1 MYKNVQCRPLQW
13 DDKMEYVSMQM
24 LIRYALKQCI
34 NNYQIHSW
42 PIIAVLMTFEAK
54 ISIILI
60 SNWGCPI
67 LHAFKINKQ
76 FVFFQITTTFSQVY
90 TDVVVLYKPTI
101 FQFRSFLIKLYDI
114 LKINIFTCPCWAY
127 VENGLVRRC
136 ASRSSLLYSVF
147 RYTLEL
153 PLQPNKI

>member
-1 MYKNVQCRPLQW
+1 
-13 DDKMEYVSMQM
+13 MEYVSMQM

-76 FVFFQITTTFSQVY
+76 FVVFFSNNHHFFSG
-90 TDVVVLYKPTI
+90 LHGH
-101 FQFRSFLIKLYDI
+101 RSII
-114 LKINIFTCPCWAY
+114 
-127 VENGLVRRC
+127 
-136 ASRSSLLYSVF
+136 
-147 RYTLEL
+147 
-153 PLQPNKI
+153 